1 MQNFLYPTCLQNQV
15 FPTHKRKILP
25 TVKIAELLFTFS
37 PGKQIFIQKNPPPRF
52 QNPCDIAAAGNFYA
66 SARGKNLCKRG
77 TKYSG
82 LQTGRQNRRILTYPL
97 EVGRRV
103 LADGACEIGR
113 QNIFLDKISA
123 NLAPEA
129 FDAVLDRF
137 RLYIFEVICIGD
149 GFFAG

>member
-1 MQNFLYPTCLQNQV
+1 MQA
-15 FPTHKRKILP
+15 H
-25 TVKIAELLFTFS
+25 
-37 PGKQIFIQKNPPPRF
+37 G
-52 QNPCDIAAAGNFYA
+52 
-66 SARGKNLCKRG
+66 GKNLCKRG
-77 TKYSG
+77 TKYTG

-137 RLYIFEVICIGD
+137 RLYIFEVICICLLYTSD
-149 GFFAG
+149 AADEL

>member
-15 FPTHKRKILP
+15 FSTHKRKILP
-25 TVKIAELLFTFS
+25 TVKLRNYFLPFPRVNKFS
-37 PGKQIFIQKNPPPRF
+37 YKKIPHPDFKILAILPLPEIFMQ
-52 QNPCDIAAAGNFYA
+52 AY
-66 SARGKNLCKRG
+66 RGKNLCKRG
-77 TKYSG
+77 TKYTG

-129 FDAVLDRF
+129 FDTVLDRF
-137 RLYIFEVICIGD
+137 RLYIFEIICIGD
-149 GFFAG
+149 GFFAS

>member
-1 MQNFLYPTCLQNQV
+1 MRNYFLP
-15 FPTHKRKILP
+15 FPRVNKFSYKKIPHPDFKILAILP
-25 TVKIAELLFTFS
+25 LPE
-37 PGKQIFIQKNPPPRF
+37 IFMQ
-52 QNPCDIAAAGNFYA
+52 AYG
-66 SARGKNLCKRG
+66 GKNLCKRG
-77 TKYSG
+77 TKYTG

>member
-1 MQNFLYPTCLQNQV
+1 MQNFLYPTCLQNQL

-37 PGKQIFIQKNPPPRF
+37 PGKQIFIQKIPHPDFKILAILPLPEIF
-52 QNPCDIAAAGNFYA
+52 MQAY
-66 SARGKNLCKRG
+66 RGKNLCKRG
-77 TKYSG
+77 TKYTG